1 MPNNK
6 LRGADDSFRPLRK
19 PLAVAVAA
27 ACGVS
32 GAVLIAP
39 QTMAQELEEI
49 IVTATKREEGVQDIP
64 ISVMVMGEQ
73 QLENLNITD
82 MEDYIQMLPNVSYVS
97 LGPGSGNVYVRG
109 ISSGGES
116 GIGANPS
123 VAIYLDEQPVTAVGS
138 YMNPHIYDVQR
149 IEVLAG
155 PQGTTFGANAQSG
168 AMRIITNQPDSSG
181 FSASFSLD
189 GNQPKS
195 GDVGYLLEGMVNIP
209 MGDRAALRVVGY
221 VKEDAGYIDN
231 IYGEYTFSNA
241 NVRTGGANPEWDA
254 IAADQTYDNADI
266 VEKNHN
272 TATTV
277 GGRALL
283 RIDLNDSW
291 TTTAGVM
298 FQNLETEGVWDHDP
312 TLGDLVVSKLL
323 PDWSKDDWV
332 QLSLKVEGEIAG
344 GTLTATYAD
353 LDRDQS
359 SYVDYSLYND
369 YYVSYGFVQ
378 PYYSCYIGFG
388 ACEDPRGTITSDGG
402 WDRTNFEIRYAS
414 DADNR
419 FRWLVGGFYS
429 EVENRNDGDWHVFG
443 LANIPA
449 GSGYEG
455 SPGAFVEAPDIY
467 WTTNFR
473 RPYEETAFFGEV
485 SYDFTDELTA
495 SASVRSFDYEA
506 RLDGFSG
513 TVWWPCGGFTPPHPD
528 NNYGEGGCSASQR
541 LTEGDDQVYRVSMD
555 YAVGDD
561 SMVYA
566 AWGEG
571 YRPGSLNRMC
581 ETRVLGGLGDQG
593 VSNIGCAFDSDFL
606 TSTEIG
612 YKATLNQGR
621 TRINVAAFWQ
631 EWKDFQFSRLD
642 TSISPLTLTFNV
654 GNAESNGIEGD
665 FTTLLTDNWTLSG
678 AFSYIYSSELTS
690 DYWRNPPEDP
700 NDPDAAPPDAPAGTP
715 LPRIP
720 EWKWNLSTRYL
731 MDNDWYLQGAF
742 VYTGDSFNTLFEG
755 GTIPTARRT
764 QRAYQ
769 VVNVGVGLDRED
781 WSAELY
787 VRNLMDERGDVFIN
801 AVNWDSRVMINRPRT
816 VGLVYRRNF

>member
-1 MPNNK
+1 MAEAK
-6 LRGADDSFRPLRK
+6 LNFKSFRLSP
-19 PLAVAVAA
+19 VSQGVIT
-27 ACGVS
+27 ACGV
-32 GAVLIAP
+32 ALIAP
-39 QTMAQELEEI
+39 QAFAQTQQLEEI
-49 IVTATKREEGVQDIP
+49 VVTATKRTEGVQDIP

-73 QLENLNITD
+73 QLEDLNITD
-82 MEDYIQMLPNVSYVS
+82 MADYVQMLPNVSYVS
-97 LGPGSGNVYVRG
+97 LGPGSGNVYIRG

-181 FSASFSLD
+181 FAASFSVD
-189 GNQPKS
+189 GNVPKS
-195 GDVGYLLEGMVNIP
+195 GDFGYLLEGMVNIP
-209 MGDRAALRVVGY
+209 LSDRAALRVVGY
-221 VKEDAGYIDN
+221 IKEDGGYIDN
-231 IYGEYTFSNA
+231 IFGSHTFSNA
-241 NVRTGGANPEWDA
+241 NVRTGGANPVWDA
-254 IAADQTYDNADI
+254 IAADQTYDNAAI
-266 VEKNHN
+266 VEENHN

-277 GGRALL
+277 GGRAAL
-283 RIDLNDSW
+283 RIDLNDNW
-291 TTTAGVM
+291 TATAGVM
-298 FQNLETEGVWDHDP
+298 FQSLETKGVWDHDP

-323 PDWSKDDWV
+323 PDWSEDDWV

-344 GTLTATYAD
+344 GTLTATYSD
-353 LDRDQS
+353 LDRDIS
-359 SYVDYSLYND
+359 AYTDYSLYND

-388 ACEDPRGTITSDGG
+388 GCGDPRGYVSSEGG
-402 WDRTNFEIRYAS
+402 WDRQNFELRYAS
-414 DADNR
+414 DPENR

-429 EVENRNDGDWHVFG
+429 EVENRNDGDWHVLG
-443 LANIPA
+443 MANIP
-449 GSGYEG
+449 GS
-455 SPGAFVEAPDIY
+455 FVEGPDIY
-467 WTTNFR
+467 WTTNFK
-473 RPYEETAFFGEV
+473 RPYEETAFFGEA
-485 SYDFTDELTA
+485 SFDFTDQLTA

-513 TVWWPCGGFTPPHPD
+513 TVWWPCGGFSPGHPD
-528 NNYGEGGCSASQR
+528 NNYGEGGCSESER
-541 LTEGDDQVYRVSMD
+541 LTDGADQVYRFSFD
-555 YAVGDD
+555 YAINDD
-561 SMVYA
+561 AMVYT

-581 ETRVLGGLGDQG
+581 ETRVLGGLGGQG
-593 VSNIGCAFDSDFL
+593 QNNIGCAFNSDFL

-612 YKATLNQGR
+612 YKTTLNDGR

-631 EWKDFQFSRLD
+631 EWDDFQFSRLD

-678 AFSYIYSSELTS
+678 AFSWIYTSELTT
-690 DYWRNPPEDP
+690 DYSRNGVTV
-700 NDPDAAPPDAPAGTP
+700 DAPAGTP

-720 EWKWNLSTRYL
+720 EWKWNLSSRYIWN
-731 MDNDWYLQGAF
+731 NDWYLQGAF

-755 GTIPTARRT
+755 GTIQTARRT
-764 QRAYQ
+764 QEAYQ
-769 VVNVGVGLDRED
+769 VLNMGVGLDRED

-787 VRNLMDERGDVFIN
+787 IRNVADERGDVFIN

>member
-1 MPNNK
+1 MAEANK
-6 LRGADDSFRPLRK
+6 DFKVFQLNAVSRGVVAACS
-19 PLAVAVAA
+19 AGTMAVAA
-27 ACGVS
+27 PA
-32 GAVLIAP
+32 AF
-39 QTMAQELEEI
+39 AQDAGLEEI
-49 IVTATKREEGVQDIP
+49 VVTATKREEGVQDIP
-64 ISVMVMGEQ
+64 ISVMVLGQQ
-73 QLENLNITD
+73 QLEDLNITD
-82 MEDYIQMLPNVSYVS
+82 MEDYVQMLPNVSYIS
-97 LGPGSGNVYVRG
+97 LGPGNGNVYIRG

-181 FSASFSLD
+181 FAASFSID

-195 GDVGYLLEGMVNIP
+195 GDIGYLLEGMVNIP
-209 MGDRAALRVVGY
+209 IGERAAVRVVGY

-231 IYGEYTFSNA
+231 IFGSHTFRNG
-241 NVRTGGANPEWDA
+241 NVRTGGANPAWDA
-254 IAADQTYDNADI
+254 IAADQTYDNAAI
-266 VEKNHN
+266 VEENHN

-277 GGRALL
+277 GGRAAL
-283 RIDLNDSW
+283 RVDLNDNW
-291 TTTAGVM
+291 TATAGVM
-298 FQNLETEGVWDHDP
+298 FQSLETQGVWDHDP
-312 TLGDLVVSKLL
+312 SLGDLVVSKLL
-323 PDWSKDDWV
+323 PDWSEDDWV

-388 ACEDPRGTITSDGG
+388 GCGDPRGYVSSDGG
-402 WDRTNFEIRYAS
+402 WDRSNFELRYAS
-414 DADNR
+414 DAENR
-419 FRWLVGGFYS
+419 FRWLVGGFYT
-429 EVENRNDGDWHVFG
+429 EVENRNDGDWHVLG
-443 LANIPA
+443 LAGIP
-449 GSGYEG
+449 GS
-455 SPGAFVEAPDIY
+455 FVEDPDIY

-473 RPYEETAFFGEV
+473 RPYEETAFFGEA
-485 SYDFTDELTA
+485 SFDFTDQITA

-513 TVWWPCGGFTPPHPD
+513 TVWWPCGGFAPGHPD
-528 NNYGEGGCSASQR
+528 NNYGEGGCSESER
-541 LTEGDDQVYRVSMD
+541 LTEGSDEVYRVSLD
-555 YAVGDD
+555 YAVTDD

-566 AWGEG
+566 TWGEG

-581 ETRVLGGLGDQG
+581 ETRVLGGLGGQG
-593 VSNIGCAFDSDFL
+593 QNNIGCAFNSDFL

-612 YKATLNQGR
+612 FKGTFNEGR
-621 TRINVAAFWQ
+621 TRFNVAAFWQ
-631 EWKDFQFSRLD
+631 EWEDFQFSRLD

-665 FTTLLTDNWTLSG
+665 FTTLLSDNWTLSG

-690 DYWRNPPEDP
+690 DYWRNPPADP
-700 NDPDAAPPDAPAGTP
+700 TDPAAPPPDAAAGTP

-720 EWKWNLSTRYL
+720 EWKWNLSSRYTWN
-731 MDNDWYLQGAF
+731 NDMYLQGAF

-755 GTIPTARRT
+755 GTIQTARRT
-764 QRAYQ
+764 QEAYS
-769 VVNVGVGLDRED
+769 VLNMGVGLDKED

-787 VRNLMDERGDVFIN
+787 VRNVADERGDVFIN
-801 AVNWDSRVMINRPRT
+801 AVNWDSRVMVNRPRT
-816 VGLVYRRNF
+816 VGLVYRRHF

>member
-1 MPNNK
+1 MAETERDGNAFRLNAVS
-6 LRGADDSFRPLRK
+6 RG
-19 PLAVAVAA
+19 VIA
-27 ACGVS
+27 ACGATTV
-32 GAVLIAP
+32 ALVAP
-39 QTMAQELEEI
+39 QAFAQDALEEI
-49 IVTATKREEGVQDIP
+49 VVTATKREEGVQDIP

-73 QLENLNITD
+73 QLEDLNITD
-82 MEDYIQMLPNVSYVS
+82 MEDYVQMLPNVSYVS

-181 FSASFSLD
+181 FSAGFSVD
-189 GNQPKS
+189 GSIPKS
-195 GDVGYLLEGMVNIP
+195 GDLGYLLEGFANIP
-209 MGDRAALRVVGY
+209 ISDRAALRVVGY
-221 VKEDAGYIDN
+221 VKEEGGYIDN
-231 IYGEYTFSNA
+231 IFGSHTFSNA
-241 NVRTGGANPEWDA
+241 NVRTGGVDPVWDA
-254 IAADQTYDNADI
+254 IAADQTYDNAAI
-266 VEKNHN
+266 VEENHN

-277 GGRALL
+277 GGRAAL
-283 RIDLNDSW
+283 RIDLNDNW
-291 TTTAGVM
+291 TATAGVM
-298 FQNLETEGVWDHDP
+298 FQSLETKGVWDHDP

-323 PDWSKDDWV
+323 PDWSEDDWV

-353 LDRDQS
+353 LDRDMS

-369 YYVSYGFVQ
+369 YYVSYGYVQ
-378 PYYSCYIGFG
+378 PYYSCYSYLGG
-388 ACEDPRGTITSDGG
+388 CGDPRGVVTSVGG
-402 WDRTNFEIRYAS
+402 WDRQNFEVRYAS
-414 DADNR
+414 DPENR

-429 EVENRNDGDWHVFG
+429 EVENRNDGDWHVLG
-443 LANIPA
+443 LANIP
-449 GSGYEG
+449 GS
-455 SPGAFVEAPDIY
+455 FVEGPDIY
-467 WTTNFR
+467 WTTNFK
-473 RPYEETAFFGEV
+473 RPYEETAFFGEA
-485 SYDFTDELTA
+485 SFDLTDSLTA

-513 TVWWPCGGFTPPHPD
+513 TVWWPCGGFAPGHPD
-528 NNYGEGGCSASQR
+528 NNYGEGGCSESER
-541 LTEGDDQVYRVSMD
+541 LTEGGDEVYRVSLD
-555 YAVGDD
+555 YAVTDE
-561 SMVYA
+561 SMLYA
-566 AWGEG
+566 TWGEG

-581 ETRVLGGLGDQG
+581 ETRVLGGLGGQG
-593 VSNIGCAFDSDFL
+593 QNNIGCAFNSDFL

-612 YKATLNQGR
+612 YKATLNDGR
-621 TRINVAAFWQ
+621 TRVNVAAFWQ
-631 EWKDFQFSRLD
+631 EWEDFQFSRLD

-665 FTTLLTDNWTLSG
+665 FTTLLSDNWTLSG
-678 AFSYIYSSELTS
+678 AVSWIYTSELTT
-690 DYWRNPPEDP
+690 DYSRNGVDV
-700 NDPDAAPPDAPAGTP
+700 DAPAGTP

-720 EWKWNLSTRYL
+720 EWKWNLSSRYTWN
-731 MDNDWYLQGAF
+731 NDWYLQGAF

-755 GTIPTARRT
+755 GTIQTARRT
-764 QRAYQ
+764 QEAYQ
-769 VVNVGVGLDRED
+769 VLNVGVGLDRED

-787 VRNLMDERGDVFIN
+787 IRNLADERGDVFIN

-816 VGLVYRRNF
+816 IGLVYRRNF

>member
-1 MPNNK
+1 VT
-6 LRGADDSFRPLRK
+6 GA
-19 PLAVAVAA
+19 A
-27 ACGVS
+27 
-32 GAVLIAP
+32 LIAP
-39 QTMAQELEEI
+39 QVLAQEQLEEI
-49 IVTATKREEGVQDIP
+49 VVTATKREEGVQDIP

-82 MEDYIQMLPNVSYVS
+82 MEDYVQMLPNVSYVS
-97 LGPGSGNVYVRG
+97 LGPGSGNVYIRG

-181 FSASFSLD
+181 LYGSFSID

-231 IYGEYTFSNA
+231 IFGTHTFSNA

-254 IAADQTYDNADI
+254 IAADQTYDNAAI
-266 VEKNHN
+266 VEENHN

-283 RIDLNDSW
+283 RVDLNDNW
-291 TTTAGVM
+291 TATAGVM

-312 TLGDLVVSKLL
+312 SLGDLVVSKLL
-323 PDWSKDDWV
+323 PDWSEDDWV

-414 DADNR
+414 DPENR

-449 GSGYEG
+449 GSGYAG

-495 SASVRSFDYEA
+495 SASVRTFDYEA

-528 NNYGEGGCSASQR
+528 NNYGEGGCSASER
-541 LTEGDDQVYRVSMD
+541 LTDGSDEVFRVSLD
-555 YAVGDD
+555 YAVGDE

-593 VSNIGCAFDSDFL
+593 SSNIGCAFDSDFL

-612 YKATLNQGR
+612 YKATLNEGR

-631 EWKDFQFSRLD
+631 EWEDFQFSRLD

-665 FTTLLTDNWTLSG
+665 FTTLLTDDWTLSG
-678 AFSYIYSSELTS
+678 AFSYIYKSELTS
-690 DYWRNPPEDP
+690 DYSRRNNEVI
-700 NDPDAAPPDAPAGTP
+700 DAPAGTP

-720 EWKWNLSTRYL
+720 EWKWNLSSRYTW
-731 MDNDWYLQGAF
+731 NDEWYLQGAF

-769 VVNVGVGLDRED
+769 VLNVGVGLERED

-787 VRNLMDERGDVFIN
+787 VRNLADERGDVFIN

-816 VGLVYRRNF
+816 LGLVYRRNF

>member
-1 MPNNK
+1 MAEAK
-6 LRGADDSFRPLRK
+6 QDFKVFQLSAVSRG
-19 PLAVAVAA
+19 VVA
-27 ACGVS
+27 ACGA
-32 GAVLIAP
+32 G
-39 QTMAQELEEI
+39 TMAIAAPAAVAQQNALEEI
-49 IVTATKREEGVQDIP
+49 VVTATKREEGVQDIP

-73 QLENLNITD
+73 QLEDLNITD
-82 MEDYIQMLPNVSYVS
+82 MEDYVQMLPNVSYVS

-109 ISSGGES
+109 VSSGGES

-138 YMNPHIYDVQR
+138 YMNPHIYDVAR

-181 FSASFSLD
+181 FSASLSID

-195 GDVGYLLEGMVNIP
+195 GDIGYLLEGMVNIP
-209 MGDRAALRVVGY
+209 LGDRAAVRVVGF

-231 IYGEYTFSNA
+231 IFGTHTFRNG
-241 NVRTGGANPEWDA
+241 NVRTGGADPTWDA
-254 IAADQTYDNADI
+254 IAADQTYDNAAI
-266 VEKNHN
+266 VEENHN
-272 TATTV
+272 TASTV

-283 RIDLNDSW
+283 RVDLNDNW
-291 TTTAGVM
+291 TATAGVM
-298 FQNLETEGVWDHDP
+298 FQSLETEGVWDHDP

-323 PDWSKDDWV
+323 PDWSEDDWV

-388 ACEDPRGTITSDGG
+388 GCGDPRGYVSSEGG
-402 WDRTNFEIRYAS
+402 WDRQNFEIRYAS
-414 DADNR
+414 DAENR
-419 FRWLVGGFYS
+419 FRWLIGAFTS
-429 EVENRNDGDWHVFG
+429 EVENRNDGDWHVLG
-443 LANIPA
+443 LAGIP
-449 GSGYEG
+449 GS
-455 SPGAFVEAPDIY
+455 FVEDPDIY

-485 SYDFTDELTA
+485 TYDFSDQLTA

-513 TVWWPCGGFTPPHPD
+513 TVWWPCGGFSPGHPD
-528 NNYGEGGCSASQR
+528 NNYGEGGCSESER
-541 LTEGDDQVYRVSMD
+541 LTDGDDQVYRVSAT
-555 YAVGDD
+555 YALSDD
-561 SMVYA
+561 VSVYST
-566 AWGEG
+566 WGEG

-581 ETRVLGGLGDQG
+581 ETRVLGGLGGQG
-593 VSNIGCAFDSDFL
+593 VSNIGCAFNSDFL

-612 YKATLNQGR
+612 FKSTVFDGR
-621 TRINVAAFWQ
+621 MRINLAAFWQ
-631 EWKDFQFSRLD
+631 DWEDFQFSRLD

-654 GNAESNGIEGD
+654 GNAESDGFEGD
-665 FTTLLTDNWTLSG
+665 FTALVADNWTVSG
-678 AFSYIYSSELTS
+678 AFSYIYKSELSS
-690 DYWRNPPEDP
+690 DYARNGVDV
-700 NDPDAAPPDAPAGTP
+700 DAPAGTP

-720 EWKWNLSTRYL
+720 EWKWNLSSRYTWN
-731 MDNDWYLQGAF
+731 NDWYLQGAYI
-742 VYTGDSFNTLFEG
+742 YTGDSFNTLFEG
-755 GTIPTARRT
+755 GTIQTARRT
-764 QRAYQ
+764 QESYQ
-769 VVNVGVGLDRED
+769 VLNVGVGLDRED

-787 VRNLMDERGDVFIN
+787 IRNLADERGDVFIN

-816 VGLVYRRNF
+816 IGLAYRRNF

>member
-1 MPNNK
+1 MAEVKNDMHVFR
-6 LRGADDSFRPLRK
+6 LSAVSRGV
-19 PLAVAVAA
+19 LAACGAGTMAVAA
-27 ACGVS
+27 PA
-32 GAVLIAP
+32 AV
-39 QTMAQELEEI
+39 AQEGALEEI
-49 IVTATKREEGVQDIP
+49 VVTATKREEGVQDIP
-64 ISVMVMGEQ
+64 ISVMVLGEQ
-73 QLENLNITD
+73 QLEDLNITD
-82 MEDYIQMLPNVSYVS
+82 LEDYVQMLPNVSYVS

-168 AMRIITNQPDSSG
+168 AMRIITNQPDPSG
-181 FSASFSLD
+181 FSAGFSVD
-189 GNQPKS
+189 GSIPKS
-195 GDVGYLLEGMVNIP
+195 GDFGYLLEGFANIP
-209 MGDRAALRVVGY
+209 LSERAALRVVGY
-221 VKEDAGYIDN
+221 VKEEGGYIDN
-231 IYGEYTFSNA
+231 IYGEHTFRNG
-241 NVRTGGANPEWDA
+241 NVRTGGADPVWDA
-254 IAADQTYDNADI
+254 IAADQTYDNAAI
-266 VEKNHN
+266 VEENHN

-277 GGRALL
+277 GGRAAL
-283 RIDLNDSW
+283 RIDLNDNW
-291 TTTAGVM
+291 TATAGVM
-298 FQNLETEGVWDHDP
+298 FQSLETDGVWDHDP
-312 TLGDLVVSKLL
+312 SLGDLVVSKLL
-323 PDWSKDDWV
+323 PDWSEDDWV

-344 GTLTATYAD
+344 GLLTATYAD
-353 LDRDQS
+353 LDRDINA
-359 SYVDYSLYND
+359 YTDYSLYND
-369 YYVSYGFVQ
+369 YYVSYGYVQ

-388 ACEDPRGTITSDGG
+388 ACGDPRGYVSSVGG
-402 WDRTNFEIRYAS
+402 WDRTNFEVRYAS
-414 DADNR
+414 DPEKR

-429 EVENRNDGDWHVFG
+429 DVENRNDGDWHVLG
-443 LANIPA
+443 LAGIP
-449 GSGYEG
+449 GSY
-455 SPGAFVEAPDIY
+455 VEDPDIY

-485 SYDFTDELTA
+485 SFDFTDQLSG

-513 TVWWPCGGFTPPHPD
+513 TVWWPCGGFAPGHPD
-528 NNYGEGGCSASQR
+528 NNYGEGGCSESER
-541 LTEGDDQVYRVSMD
+541 LTEGSDEVFRVSLD

-561 SMVYA
+561 GMVYA
-566 AWGEG
+566 TWGEG

-581 ETRVLGGLGDQG
+581 ETRVLGGLGGQG
-593 VSNIGCAFDSDFL
+593 VSNIGCAFNSDFL

-612 YKATLNQGR
+612 YKATLNEGR
-621 TRINVAAFWQ
+621 TRINIAAFWQ
-631 EWKDFQFSRLD
+631 EWEDFQFSRLD

-690 DYWRNPPEDP
+690 DYWRNPPADP
-700 NDPDAAPPDAPAGTP
+700 TDPAAPPPDAAAGTP

-720 EWKWNLSTRYL
+720 EWKWNLSTRYAW
-731 MDNDWYLQGAF
+731 DNDWYLQGTF
-742 VYTGDSFNTLFEG
+742 VYTGDSYNTLFEG
-755 GTIPTARRT
+755 GTIQTARRT
-764 QRAYQ
+764 QEAYQ
-769 VVNVGVGLDRED
+769 VLNMGVGLDRQD

-787 VRNLMDERGDVFIN
+787 VRNVTDERGDVFIN

-816 VGLVYRRNF
+816 VGVVYRRNF